1 MAQEPRITKCL
12 LSGVLLCV
20 LVIVAACNGSLPEGK
35 SGVVAMM
42 PFSDLEQGIRG
53 NAPLSG
59 WSDRAVLNQE
69 SFSGTLEEWTAIAV
83 EKTDIVRLPRSV
95 GTYGGAFLV
104 WDLYTFSTR
113 IADAGP
119 DIYRVDVGLAQ
130 NKERSKIYLVLLVTV
145 PVDYAANQS
154 MYRAVFEHA
163 LYAFEPLE

>member
-1 MAQEPRITKCL
+1 MAQGLKIARGL
-12 LSGVLLCV
+12 LSSVLLCV
-20 LVIVAACNGSLPEGK
+20 LVIVTACTGSLPEGK
-35 SGVVAMM
+35 SGVVAMV
-42 PFSDLEQGIRG
+42 PFTDLEQGIRG
-53 NAPLSG
+53 NAPLAG

-69 SFSGTLEEWTAIAV
+69 SFSGTLEEWTALAV

-95 GTYGGAFLV
+95 GTYEGSFLV

-130 NKERSKIYLVLLVTV
+130 NKERSKIYMVLLVTV
-145 PVDYAANQS
+145 PVGYAANQS